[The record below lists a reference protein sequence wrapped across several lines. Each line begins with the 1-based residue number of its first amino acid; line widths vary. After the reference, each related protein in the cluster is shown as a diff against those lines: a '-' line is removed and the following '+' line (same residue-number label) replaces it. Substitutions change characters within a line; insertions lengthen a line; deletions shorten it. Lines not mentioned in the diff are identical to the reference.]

1 MEATQA
7 REVFARTGIRQ
18 RDCMFKRGN
27 RLGRGLVLLA
37 TCFCLFTF
45 AQTARPLESVALLS
59 HAGIATRYH
68 KLTRHTLT
76 EVGGGTADLSAEART
91 EFGEPTPEISPR
103 RSTLSQAGELPVWP
117 AHEVVHRRILPSPPD
132 DAH

>member
-1 MEATQA
+1 
-7 REVFARTGIRQ
+7 
-18 RDCMFKRGN
+18 MFKRGN
-27 RLGRGLVLLA
+27 RPGSGFVLLA

-45 AQTARPLESVALLS
+45 AQIARPLESVALLS
-59 HAGIATRYH
+59 HSGVAATYH

-76 EVGGGTADLSAEART
+76 EVSGGTTDLSAEATT
-91 EFGEPTPEISPR
+91 EFGELTSEISPR
-103 RSTLSQAGELPVWP
+103 RSALSRVVEVPVWP

>member
-1 MEATQA
+1 
-7 REVFARTGIRQ
+7 
-18 RDCMFKRGN
+18 MFKRGN
-27 RLGRGLVLLA
+27 KSDRGLVLLA

-45 AQTARPLESVALLS
+45 AQTARPLESVALHS
-59 HAGIATRYH
+59 HAGVAARYH

-76 EVGGGTADLSAEART
+76 EVSGGSADLSAEART

-103 RSTLSQAGELPVWP
+103 RSTLSQVVEVPVW
-117 AHEVVHRRILPSPPD
+117 AAREIVHRRIPPSPPD